1 MRVSSNRAAS
11 YGSGATGYAGATNT
25 GYWVSKLKDER
36 VIPIGSAAATFNRVG
51 VAKIDIECRA
61 ALQFSRNDVDQA
73 HRQNRLVAQHS
84 NGCFN
89 QMRSHNFRFAIA
101 VEISGCDKCWIVISG
116 PTEWPRNIVCPDDR
130 CDERAIALTQYH
142 RDAVVI
148 KSVDRD
154 VEFAVTI

>member
-11 YGSGATGYAGATNT
+11 YGSGATGYAGTTNT
-25 GYWVSKLKDER
+25 RQRVGELEHQR
-36 VIPIGSAAATFNRVG
+36 VISIGSAAATFNRVID
-51 VAKIDIECRA
+51 AKIDIECGATLR
-61 ALQFSRNDVDQA
+61 LSRNDVNQA
-73 HRQNRLVAQHS
+73 HRQNRPVAQNS
-84 NGCFN
+84 DGRFK

-101 VEISGCDKCWIVISG
+101 VEISGCDKRWIVISG
-116 PTEWPRNIVCPDDR
+116 PAEWPRNIVCPDDR
-130 CDERAIALTQYH
+130 CDECAIALTQYH